1 MTQPL
6 EVMLAASLADGS
18 LTRGERAAMRQWI
31 DENAAREEQR
41 GAVRRRAFEMVRERM
56 AGSVRPDD
64 ARDWLGWL
72 EEIVRLTVAEAPKLT
87 RMEVLHSPGES
98 VWRRIV
104 ELCAQSRETIDVCVF
119 TITHDPLT
127 RALIE
132 AHRRGVR
139 VRVISDGEKS
149 VEPGSDVRVL
159 AGAGLEVRVDRC
171 EHHMHHKFA
180 TFDGRLLVTGSYN
193 WTRAAAESNQD
204 NVLVTDDARAIAPYQ
219 AIFERCFSDGA
230 AYR

>member
-1 MTQPL
+1 VTQAL
-6 EVMLAASLADGS
+6 DEVLAASLADGALS
-18 LTRGERAAMRQWI
+18 RGERAAMREWI
-31 DENAAREEQR
+31 DENASREEQR
-41 GAVRRRAFEMVRERM
+41 GAVRRRAFEMVRERA

-64 ARDWLGWL
+64 VRAWLGWL
-72 EEIVRLTVAEAPKLT
+72 EEVVRLTISEAPKPT
-87 RMEVLHSPGES
+87 RMEVLHSPGER

-104 ELCAQSRETIDVCVF
+104 ELCSQSRDTIDVCVF

-127 RALIE
+127 RALVD

-149 VEPGSDVRVL
+149 VEPGSDVRIL
-159 AGAGLEVRVDRC
+159 ADAGLDVRVDRC

-180 TFDGRLLVTGSYN
+180 TFDGRMLVTGSYN

-204 NVLVTDDARAIAPYQ
+204 NVLVTDDARAITPYQ
-219 AIFERCFSDGA
+219 AIFERCWSDGA
-230 AYR
+230 AFR